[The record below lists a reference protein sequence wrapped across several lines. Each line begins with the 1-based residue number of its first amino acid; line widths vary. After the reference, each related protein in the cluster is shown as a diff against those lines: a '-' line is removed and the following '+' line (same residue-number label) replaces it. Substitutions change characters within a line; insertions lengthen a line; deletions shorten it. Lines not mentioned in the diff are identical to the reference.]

1 MREIEGTYEE
11 LTYRPN
17 YEGTNTEDYL
27 HITLT
32 DEEDIPDAIG
42 KLRLIY
48 PNLMSLD
55 YNNSRTR
62 SAGVLSDP
70 AEADRKSPLVLFEE
84 FYKEQNGRFM
94 SDEQKDFAREI
105 KSDRIKLMILFGSV
119 ARGDYRPDSD
129 IDILVV
135 SDYHSEIWPEISEI
149 IASTVFEK
157 EELLSVH
164 VMPEKIFNET
174 KEHSFLT
181 NVLKEGI
188 ILEGN

>member
-1 MREIEGTYEE
+1 MATIFEI
-11 LTYRPN
+11 
-17 YEGTNTEDYL
+17 
-27 HITLT
+27 
-32 DEEDIPDAIG
+32 A
-42 KLRLIY
+42 
-48 PNLMSLD
+48 
-55 YNNSRTR
+55 
-62 SAGVLSDP
+62 
-70 AEADRKSPLVLFEE
+70 
-84 FYKEQNGRFM
+84 Q
-94 SDEQKDFAREI
+94 DFAREI

-135 SDYHSEIWPEISEI
+135 SDYHTEIWPEISEI